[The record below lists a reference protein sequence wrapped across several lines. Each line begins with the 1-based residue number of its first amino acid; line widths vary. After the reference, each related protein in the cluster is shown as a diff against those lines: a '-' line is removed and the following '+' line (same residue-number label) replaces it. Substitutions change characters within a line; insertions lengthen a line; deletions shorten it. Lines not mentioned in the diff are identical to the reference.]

1 MNNYSLSADSL
12 LARPEKVFVVL
23 AITSRCQW
31 GPAIMGILGLESWVV
46 RFMSGEPDINL
57 AENDIVTRLSLSL
70 TSLASVLKTV
80 AGLVLSMNVSQ
91 PVKDRKSL
99 NVNIIVSL
107 TVE

>member
-46 RFMSGEPDINL
+46 QFM
-57 AENDIVTRLSLSL
+57 
-70 TSLASVLKTV
+70 
-80 AGLVLSMNVSQ
+80 
-91 PVKDRKSL
+91 
-99 NVNIIVSL
+99 
-107 TVE
+107 